1 MTRPLKLHGTA
12 AVVTGGGSGIG
23 RAAALSFAGR
33 GAHVVVSDLVE
44 ERAAAV
50 AAEITASGG
59 HAFGIA
65 ADVTRERDLETLR
78 SACLEHFGRV
88 DVVMNN
94 AGVLAMGAP
103 ESLPDEAW

>member
-1 MTRPLKLHGTA
+1 MTRILKLRGTA

-23 RAAALSFAGR
+23 RAAALSFARR
-33 GAHVVVSDLVE
+33 GAQVVVSDLVE
-44 ERAAAV
+44 ERAGAV
-50 AAEITASGG
+50 AAEIEESGG
-59 HAFGIA
+59 RALGIG
-65 ADVTRERDLETLR
+65 ADVTREDDLESLR